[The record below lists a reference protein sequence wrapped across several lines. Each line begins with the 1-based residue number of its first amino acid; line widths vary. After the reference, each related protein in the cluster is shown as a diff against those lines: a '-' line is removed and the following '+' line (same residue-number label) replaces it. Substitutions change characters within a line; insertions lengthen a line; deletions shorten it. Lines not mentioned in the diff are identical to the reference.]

1 MECLHHLVYFV
12 TLFYLGVISIETYLI
27 VLNNVN
33 GKTIYNAVVKTK
45 DGIQKRIE
53 VVTNKLTKD
62 VYRKSDI
69 LI

>member
-12 TLFYLGVISIETYLI
+12 ALFYLGVISIETYLI

-62 VYRKSDI
+62 AQF
-69 LI
+69 